1 LNQTIN
7 ILDVDYSTIRVVDLD
22 RLQSFNPQNSSTIII
37 SALSK
42 PIMSLLFLKRLNDS
56 IEENAAKLLKIR
68 AKMRSLI
75 IILGVF
81 ICCFNMMLN
90 NIF

>member
-1 LNQTIN
+1 MMPYFILYLNQTIN
-7 ILDVDYSTIRVVDLD
+7 ILDVDYSTI
-22 RLQSFNPQNSSTIII
+22 
-37 SALSK
+37 
-42 PIMSLLFLKRLNDS
+42 KRLNDS

-75 IILGVF
+75 IIKGVF
-81 ICCFNMMLN
+81 TCCFNMMLN

>member
-1 LNQTIN
+1 MMPYFILYLNQTIN
-7 ILDVDYSTIRVVDLD
+7 ILDVDYSTI
-22 RLQSFNPQNSSTIII
+22 
-37 SALSK
+37 
-42 PIMSLLFLKRLNDS
+42 KRLNDS

-75 IILGVF
+75 IIKGVF